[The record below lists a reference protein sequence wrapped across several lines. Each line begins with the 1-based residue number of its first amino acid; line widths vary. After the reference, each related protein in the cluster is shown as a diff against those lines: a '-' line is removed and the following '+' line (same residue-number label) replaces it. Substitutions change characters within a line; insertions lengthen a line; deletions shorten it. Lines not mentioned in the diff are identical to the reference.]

1 MPTIPK
7 EFKEPLD
14 NAVNT
19 TDMIEKILF
28 ITVGDKVK
36 TYKDLNTISET
47 KRWFFYSQ
55 LDKFLSKL
63 SDKQFSNEVT
73 KLKTKYS
80 FPEQQ
85 LMFFPRYNRNVTLG
99 YKTNTFGLDFKK
111 LSPTVQGIINE
122 NLEQRQKFLDMLT
135 TKNIKYTKGPT
146 NISEALNVL
155 NNRLNN
161 KQKANVEK
169 LVSEKGGVDNISN
182 INPKDIL
189 TELLK

>member
-19 TDMIEKILF
+19 SDMIEKILF

-63 SDKQFSNEVT
+63 SDNQFSNEIT
-73 KLKTKYS
+73 KLKTKYA

-85 LMFFPRYNRNVTLG
+85 LMFFSRYNRNLTLG

-122 NLEQRQKFLDMLT
+122 NLEQRQKFLNMLK
-135 TKNIKYTKGPT
+135 TKNINYTNGPKT
-146 NISEALNVL
+146 ISDALNVL
-155 NNRLNN
+155 NNTLTNR
-161 KQKANVEK
+161 QKENVEK
-169 LVSEKGGVDNISN
+169 LISEKGGLDNITN

-189 TELLK
+189 SELLK